1 MTIHTEDASIQKAAR
16 VAGFV
21 YMLIIM
27 IGVLNGIFIDSKLI
41 VSGNDAATANN
52 IMANDLLFRTG
63 IVSIL
68 ILYASVVV
76 LSWSL
81 YIILKTVN
89 KNLALLAMLLRL
101 AEAVLGGA
109 IVLISFIVLQ
119 LLNGGYCHSAY

>member
-1 MTIHTEDASIQKAAR
+1 MTNRIADASLQKAAR

-21 YMLIIM
+21 YMLIII

-41 VSGNDAATANN
+41 VLGNDTATANN

-81 YIILKTVN
+81 YVILKAVN

-101 AEAVLGGA
+101 AEAVLRA
-109 IVLISFIVLQ
+109 IINRYALR
-119 LLNGGYCHSAY
+119 